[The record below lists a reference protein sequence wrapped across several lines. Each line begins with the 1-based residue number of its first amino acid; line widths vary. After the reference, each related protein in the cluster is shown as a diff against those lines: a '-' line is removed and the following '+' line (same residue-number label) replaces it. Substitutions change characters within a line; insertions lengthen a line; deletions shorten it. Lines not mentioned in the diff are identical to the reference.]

1 MRAQGEGHNMV
12 KLEGFK
18 VGERDK
24 GRINTDS
31 SKGSLAEF
39 VKYVR
44 GLPPS
49 HERDIIQQSIN
60 DYLLA

>member
-1 MRAQGEGHNMV
+1 MT

-44 GLPPS
+44 ELPPS